1 MGVSAKRAGA
11 AAALGI
17 ALSVAGGSSGGA
29 LAYEGQLT
37 LGLGLGYAA
46 VVTEGLPPH
55 GALAQVSAS
64 VGLDDVWTVQA
75 SVSYALHPGA
85 DPLHVGIVGAE
96 LIYVLD
102 VLEVVPFFGLGADA
116 IGTVHQG
123 RAGADA
129 AAHAILGVD
138 YLLSRTWLIG
148 LDVRPY
154 VLFTRLSTDPVYIT
168 ISARA
173 SLIFDL

>member
-1 MGVSAKRAGA
+1 MAT
-11 AAALGI
+11 LGI
-17 ALSVAGGSSGGA
+17 ALAVAAGCPGRA
-29 LAYEGQLT
+29 RAYEDQLT

-46 VVTEGLPPH
+46 VVTDGLPPH

-64 VGLDDVWTVQA
+64 IGLDDVWTVQA
-75 SVSYALHPGA
+75 SLSYALHPGA
-85 DPLHVGIVGAE
+85 EPLHVGIVGAE

-116 IGTVHQG
+116 IGTVREGH
-123 RAGADA
+123 AGVDA
-129 AAHAILGVD
+129 AAHVILGVD
-138 YLLSRTWLIG
+138 YLASRSWLVG

-168 ISARA
+168 VSARI
-173 SLIFDL
+173 SLVFDL

>member
-1 MGVSAKRAGA
+1 MGASARRAGA
-11 AAALGI
+11 AAALG
-17 ALSVAGGSSGGA
+17 VA
-29 LAYEGQLT
+29 LAVAAGATGRAQAYEDQLT

-46 VVTEGLPPH
+46 VVTNGLPPH

-75 SVSYALHPGA
+75 SLSYALHPGSE
-85 DPLHVGIVGAE
+85 PLHVGIVGAE
-96 LIYVLD
+96 LIYVVD

-116 IGTVHQG
+116 IGTIH
-123 RAGADA
+123 AGNAGVDA

-138 YLLSRTWLIG
+138 YLASRTWLVG

-154 VLFTRLSTDPVYIT
+154 VLFTRLSTEPVYIT
-168 ISARA
+168 VSARA